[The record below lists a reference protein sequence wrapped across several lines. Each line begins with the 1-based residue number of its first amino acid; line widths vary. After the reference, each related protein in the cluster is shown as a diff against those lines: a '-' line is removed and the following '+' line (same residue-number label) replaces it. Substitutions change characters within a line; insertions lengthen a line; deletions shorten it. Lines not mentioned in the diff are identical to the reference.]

1 MCKRTNSSSV
11 VTLLF
16 DPKPVCSL
24 PHGRFW
30 MWRRRMDTSYEDW
43 LQKGAVDFFFHHFL
57 VIHYLY
63 SLKYSYFNV
72 TRFLSTQ
79 FYLLLS
85 KILFLKKCFDMPS
98 LVHYVVKLNVAKNI
112 LKTQWISQQTP
123 KISEFGVSLHIYI
136 YIYIC
141 QSSTPYLAAV
151 LCFWPALES
160 VISPFF
166 ESSVWILIFYSPL
179 PHEEACI

>member
-1 MCKRTNSSSV
+1 M

-123 KISEFGVSLHIYI
+123 KISEFGVSRIYI
-136 YIYIC
+136 YANPPHHTSPPFC
-141 QSSTPYLAAV
+141 VSGQH
-151 LCFWPALES
+151 WPALES